1 MKKPVMLVIMDG
13 WGINENK
20 EEKNAI
26 REAKPRNLL
35 KLEENY
41 PHARLQASGEAVGLP
56 EGQMGNSEVGHLNIG
71 AGRVVYQP
79 LVEISVDIR
88 KGDFFRKAALVEA
101 FEYAKKHQ
109 VKIHFGGLLSP
120 GGVHSHTEHL
130 YGLLEMA
137 KKYNLSEVYVHAFL
151 DGRDT
156 PPSSA
161 INYVKELEEKMKEL
175 GVGKLASLSG
185 RYYAMDR
192 DKNWDRVEMA

>member
-1 MKKPVMLVIMDG
+1 MDG
-13 WGINENK
+13 WGINEK
-20 EEKNAI
+20 LEEKNAI
-26 REAKPRNLL
+26 RVAKPHNLL
-35 KLEENY
+35 QLEEKY
-41 PHARLQASGEAVGLP
+41 PHSKLQASGEAVGLP

-88 KGDFFRKAALVEA
+88 NGEFFKKPALVEA
-101 FEYAKKHQ
+101 FEYAKQHKT
-109 VKIHFGGLLSP
+109 KIHFGGLLSS

-137 KKYNLSEVYVHAFL
+137 KKYELSEVYVHAFL

-161 INYVKELEEKMKEL
+161 IDYVKELEEKMKEI
-175 GVGKLASLSG
+175 GIGKIASLSG
-185 RYYAMDR
+185 RYYAMD
-192 DKNWDRVEMA
+192 